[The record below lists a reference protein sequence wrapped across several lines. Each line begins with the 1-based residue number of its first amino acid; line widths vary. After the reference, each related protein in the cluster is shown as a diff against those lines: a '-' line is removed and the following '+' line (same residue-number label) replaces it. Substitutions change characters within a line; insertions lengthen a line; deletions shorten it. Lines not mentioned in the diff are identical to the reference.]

1 MLLALCVLLHCGD
14 STTYS
19 GRDRQL
25 DVQIPRF
32 EADAVI
38 DGDLSDSVWA
48 RAARLTGFSQYS
60 PNDDVPA
67 ADSTQVLVWY
77 SATAIYFGIRAFEL
91 HGRPTMTLA
100 NRDQIFGDD
109 NVQILLGT
117 FHDGKQALMFAVNP
131 VGVQGDGSLIEG
143 ANVTASGFIGGA
155 LVGREQPDLSPDF
168 VFQSRGRVTDWGYE
182 VEVRI
187 PFKSIRYQPR
197 QPQDWKLNIVR
208 EVQHSGFE
216 DSWFPARRASATF
229 IGQSGN
235 LVGLSGMHRG
245 LVMDLNPE
253 ATGKASGAPTPGGY
267 QYDLGNP
274 QLGGNIRWGVSENLT
289 LNGTI
294 KPDFSQVES
303 DAGQLAFDPRQALFF
318 PEKRPFFLEGSE
330 LFQVP
335 QNLIYTRRIV
345 QPVAAVKLTGTTFG
359 TDIGLLSAVDQK
371 FASVTGSDNPIF
383 NILRAQRSLG
393 RGSRVGLAYTD
404 RIEGGDY
411 NRVAEVDSRLVFK
424 EIYGLNLQLAG
435 SRTRVGGVTT
445 TAPLWLSQFTVQ
457 DRMWGLRSLFA
468 GIGDDFR
475 DASGFIGRAG
485 IVHAY
490 VDPSYTTYGR
500 PGALL
505 QRFTG
510 DIVVDGIWQYQN
522 FIHGRHL
529 QDKKLHF
536 NGNATLRG
544 GWNVGAGYFVESFG
558 YDSALYADYRL
569 KLPNGSVVQFTGQP
583 TITNGEYIV
592 QIGTPQ
598 WKHFSGSGYF
608 LQGHDE
614 NFFEWASG
622 DLRLLSVDL
631 SYRPTERLRNSI
643 SYFWQQVNRRTDG
656 SLVNVGRV
664 LRAKVE
670 YQLSRPLFVRVVGQ
684 YIQDKTDSLR
694 DDSRT
699 GAPIFIAGPGGSLT
713 RGAAS
718 SSNLFH
724 ADLLLSYQPVP
735 GTVVFAGYGSD
746 MVDEEAFQFRGLRRT
761 DDAFFLK
768 LSYLFR
774 L

>member
-1 MLLALCVLLHCGD
+1 MLLAACVLLCSD
-14 STTYS
+14 STSSYS
-19 GRDRQL
+19 GRDHQL
-25 DVQIPRF
+25 DVPIPRL
-32 EADAVI
+32 EAEVVI
-38 DGDLSDSVWA
+38 DGDLADSVWG

-77 SATAIYFGIRAFEL
+77 SATAIYFGIRAFEQ
-91 HGRPTMTLA
+91 HGRPTVTLA
-100 NRDQIFGDD
+100 SRDQIFDDD

-131 VGVQGDGSLIEG
+131 LGVQGDGSLVEG
-143 ANVTASGFIGGA
+143 ANVTASGFIGSA

-197 QPQDWKLNIVR
+197 QPQDWRLNIVR
-208 EVQHSGFE
+208 EVKHSGFE
-216 DSWFPARRASATF
+216 DSWFPARRANATF

-245 LVMDLNPE
+245 LVVDLNPE
-253 ATGKASGAPTPGGY
+253 ATGKASGAPTPSGY
-267 QYDLGNP
+267 QYDLGSP
-274 QLGGNIRWGVSENLT
+274 QVGGNIRWGVSDNLT

-294 KPDFSQVES
+294 KPDFSQVET

-335 QNLIYTRRIV
+335 QSLIYTRRIV
-345 QPVAAVKLTGTTFG
+345 QPVAAVKLTGTGFG

-371 FASVTGSDNPIF
+371 FASATGTDNPIF
-383 NILRAQRSLG
+383 TILRAQRTLG

-457 DRMWGLRSLFA
+457 HRIWGLRSLFA
-468 GIGDDFR
+468 GIADDFR

-485 IVHAY
+485 IVHSY

-536 NGNATLRG
+536 NGNA
-544 GWNVGAGYFVESFG
+544 A
-558 YDSALYADYRL
+558 
-569 KLPNGSVVQFTGQP
+569 
-583 TITNGEYIV
+583 
-592 QIGTPQ
+592 
-598 WKHFSGSGYF
+598 
-608 LQGHDE
+608 
-614 NFFEWASG
+614 
-622 DLRLLSVDL
+622 
-631 SYRPTERLRNSI
+631 
-643 SYFWQQVNRRTDG
+643 
-656 SLVNVGRV
+656 
-664 LRAKVE
+664 
-670 YQLSRPLFVRVVGQ
+670 
-684 YIQDKTDSLR
+684 
-694 DDSRT
+694 
-699 GAPIFIAGPGGSLT
+699 
-713 RGAAS
+713 
-718 SSNLFH
+718 
-724 ADLLLSYQPVP
+724 
-735 GTVVFAGYGSD
+735 
-746 MVDEEAFQFRGLRRT
+746 
-761 DDAFFLK
+761 
-768 LSYLFR
+768 
-774 L
+774 

>member
-1 MLLALCVLLHCGD
+1 MLLALCVLLHGGD
-14 STTYS
+14 SATYS

-77 SATAIYFGIRAFEL
+77 SATAIYFGIRAFEQ

-131 VGVQGDGSLIEG
+131 LGVQGDGTLIEG
-143 ANVTASGFIGGA
+143 ANVTASGFIGSA
-155 LVGREQPDLSPDF
+155 VVGREQPDLSPDF
-168 VFQSRGRVTDWGYE
+168 VYQSRGRVTDWGYE

-216 DSWFPARRASATF
+216 DSWFPAHRASATF

-253 ATGKASGAPTPGGY
+253 ATGKASGAPIPGGY
-267 QYDLGNP
+267 QYHRGNP
-274 QLGGNIRWGVSENLT
+274 QLGGNIRWGVSDNLT

-359 TDIGLLSAVDQK
+359 TDIGLLSAVDGT
-371 FASVTGSDNPIF
+371 FASASGSDNPIY
-383 NILRAQRSLG
+383 NIVRAQRSLG
-393 RGSRVGLAYTD
+393 HGSRVGLAYTD
-404 RIEGGDY
+404 RIEGGNY

-424 EIYGLNLQLAG
+424 DIFGLNLQLGA
-435 SRTRVGGVTT
+435 SRTRTGGVTT
-445 TAPLWLSQFTVQ
+445 TAPLWLTQFTIRHRV
-457 DRMWGLRSLFA
+457 WGLRSVFA
-468 GIGDDFR
+468 GISDDFR
-475 DASGFIGRAG
+475 SASGFIGRAG
-485 IVHAY
+485 IVHSY
-490 VDPSYTTYGR
+490 VDPSYTTYGK

-505 QRFTG
+505 ERFTG
-510 DIVVDGIWQYQN
+510 DILVDGIWQYQN
-522 FIHGRHL
+522 FIHGRHI
-529 QDKKLHF
+529 QDKKLHV
-536 NGNATLRG
+536 NGNASLRG
-544 GWNVGAGYFVESFG
+544 GWNIGAGYFVESFG
-558 YDSALYADYRL
+558 YDSALYAAYRL
-569 KLPNGSVVQFTGQP
+569 VVPDSGPLPVRFTGQP
-583 TITNGEYIV
+583 TIVNGEYIV

-598 WKHFSGSGYF
+598 WKHFSGSGFF

-614 NFFEWASG
+614 NFFEWASA
-622 DLRLLSVDL
+622 DLLLLSVDL
-631 SYRPTERLRNSI
+631 SYRPTERLRNTI

-664 LRAKVE
+664 LRTKLE
-670 YQLSRPLFVRVVGQ
+670 YQLSRPLFIRVVGQ

-746 MVDEEAFQFRGLRRT
+746 MVDEEAF
-761 DDAFFLK
+761 FLK